1 MLLENNG
8 VGGRAIYEGIGYL
21 TVCFLPSVGLLAAHV
36 SCIVSV
42 VVEQVAFG
50 EGRAWAE
57 AQVRCR
63 WFV

>member
-1 MLLENNG
+1 MLS
-8 VGGRAIYEGIGYL
+8 A
-21 TVCFLPSVGLLAAHV
+21 LPSVGLLAAHV

-42 VVEQVAFG
+42 VVEQVAFE